1 LEFLNSQLNKDF
13 FNTLLNKKKKR
24 KVLTNN
30 STESFR
36 FGTIALVGLP
46 NAGKSTL
53 MNTLVGEKVAIV
65 TPRPQTTR
73 NRITGILTDKNYQ
86 ILFLDTPGINKA
98 KGRMNELLNRAAMEG
113 LMSADVIIILV
124 DCARYAGRPY
134 LVRNELALL
143 RDRAAGFSD
152 VFIAANKVDR
162 VRDKKNLLPVMQE
175 LADIFP
181 GREILPLSAL
191 SGDGCLRLLHKVI
204 PFLPEGDALYP
215 EDQISTLPMRF
226 MAAEILR
233 EKLFMQTRQEVP
245 YGLAVEIEYWTE
257 EESLTRIGAL
267 VYVLKNSHKSIVIG
281 KKGHVLK
288 TAGMEARQEIEALT
302 GKKVFLETWV
312 KVRPGWNENRGILSS
327 LGLG

>member
-1 LEFLNSQLNKDF
+1 MTDNPAQ
-13 FNTLLNKKKKR
+13 R
-24 KVLTNN
+24 
-30 STESFR
+30 FR

-86 ILFLDTPGINKA
+86 IVFLDTPGINKA
-98 KGRMNELLNRAAMEG
+98 GGRMNELLNRAAMEG

-124 DCARYAGRPY
+124 DCARYSNRPH
-134 LVRNELALL
+134 LARSELALL
-143 RDRAAGFSD
+143 RDRTAGFSN

-162 VRDKKNLLPVMQE
+162 VKDKKNLLPVMQE
-175 LADIFP
+175 LSGVFP
-181 GREILPLSAL
+181 DREIIPVSAL
-191 SGDGCLRLLHKVI
+191 SGDGCARLLERLV
-204 PFLPEGDALYP
+204 PLLPEGEALYP
-215 EDQISTLPMRF
+215 EDQISTLPLRF

-245 YGLAVEIEYWTE
+245 YGLAVEIEYWNE
-257 EESLTRIGAL
+257 ENGLIRIGAL
-267 VYVLKNSHKSIVIG
+267 VYVLKSTHKSIVIG

-288 TAGMEARQEIEALT
+288 TAGMEARQEIEAMT
-302 GKKVFLETWV
+302 EKKVFLETWV

-327 LGLG
+327 LGMG